1 MQRHYFVDK
10 GPSSQSYGFS
20 SSHGWKWQLD
30 HKETWASEELILLSC
45 DVKTLESPLDCKEI
59 KPVNPKGKQFCIVI
73 GRTDAEAEAPILWTP
88 DAKSWL
94 IRKDPDAGRLK
105 VGGTGDNRGW
115 DGYMASQTQ
124 WTWIWAS
131 SGRWWRTGRP
141 RYAAVHGVTKS
152 WTRLSDWTSHSMF
165 KQFH

>member
-1 MQRHYFVDK
+1 MKKQRHYFANK
-10 GPSSQSYGFS
+10 GPYNQSYGFS

-30 HKETWASEELILLSC
+30 HKETWASEEWILLSC

-94 IRKDPDAGRLK
+94 TGKDSDAGK
-105 VGGTGDNRGW
+105 DWGQTEKGMAE
-115 DGYMASQTQ
+115 DGL
-124 WTWIWAS
+124 I
-131 SGRWWRTGRP
+131 
-141 RYAAVHGVTKS
+141 
-152 WTRLSDWTSHSMF
+152 HSMDWF
-165 KQFH
+165 FLCVWVLYLLLTGNSLRHLLLLVCFQICIL